1 MGDGAFV
8 PTFLSTFRAF
18 ARPHDV
24 LRLLLA
30 RCGASGG
37 ASGAFCGASGVFCGA
52 SGALYGALGVF
63 CGALGALCGALGR
76 YMVL

>member
-37 ASGAFCGASGVFCGA
+37 ASGAFCGASGALNGVL
-52 SGALYGALGVF
+52 GALYGALGRSV
-63 CGALGALCGALGR
+63 GLWGR
-76 YMVL
+76 